1 MTTEEYNTLLNIL
14 NTIKNE
20 TQQGANTAYRVG
32 SALISLGNL
41 LKETDDKFDGLR
53 LWKGTQAEYNNIAP
67 HRNDVVY
74 IIK

>member
-1 MTTEEYNTLLNIL
+1 MTTEEYNALLTIL

-32 SALISLGNL
+32 SALVSIANQ
-41 LKETDDKFDGLR
+41 LKGTDDKFDGLR
-53 LWKGTQAEYNNIAP
+53 LWHGTQAEYDRMT
-67 HRNDVVY
+67 HYSDVVY